1 MDDRIRAMRGRYSLP
16 VETATVAVVTREP
29 ESLEDLSTRFKLVAA
44 VGSSLMP
51 DKDAT
56 VAVPIPSSKVPD
68 EELRTLTEEEMEA
81 ATKIPLHLLG
91 RRALAR
97 LGNEDYLVRTGQHDH
112 KTFYRFLTATAPK
125 ELQIGPTDNLY
136 ELTKAALKFK
146 TLQEAEVL
154 ING

>member
-1 MDDRIRAMRGRYSLP
+1 MDGRIKAMRGRYSLP
-16 VETATVAVVTREP
+16 EETVTGAVESVTKP
-29 ESLEDLSTRFKLVAA
+29 SVLGRFKLTAD
-44 VGSSLMP
+44 VGTSLVP
-51 DKDAT
+51 ADASG
-56 VAVPIPSSKVPD
+56 AVPIPSSKVPD

-136 ELTKAALKFK
+136 ELTKAALKYK

>member
-1 MDDRIRAMRGRYSLP
+1 MDGRIKAMRGRYSLP
-16 VETATVAVVTREP
+16 EETVTVAVVTREP
-29 ESLEDLSTRFKLVAA
+29 DPASRFKLVAA